1 VAQYFSDRSRA
12 RRSDRSPTR
21 RSAGGDRDPEIIAE
35 GERNSTLASLA
46 GTMRRRGMS
55 EGSIRVALL
64 EENET
69 RCATPLPT
77 EEVERI
83 AASIARYEPVG
94 KALPGA
100 TAVYRFPNI

>member
-1 VAQYFSDRSRA
+1 
-12 RRSDRSPTR
+12 
-21 RSAGGDRDPEIIAE
+21 
-35 GERNSTLASLA
+35 
-46 GTMRRRGMS
+46 MS